1 MCFDAYL
8 TGGRVVRVA
17 LNYGGISLVN
27 YYYIY
32 YVLLYVYDS
41 EFLFFLLRRNLISH
55 GSLSVVVVGLCSFVL
70 SFVC

>member
-41 EFLFFLLRRNLISH
+41 EFLFFYYGEI
-55 GSLSVVVVGLCSFVL
+55 
-70 SFVC
+70 

>member
-1 MCFDAYL
+1 MTWAALACVL
-8 TGGRVVRVA
+8 TLILPAGGVRVA

-41 EFLFFLLRRNLISH
+41 EFLFFYYGEI
-55 GSLSVVVVGLCSFVL
+55 
-70 SFVC
+70 

>member
-27 YYYIY
+27 YCYYIY

-41 EFLFFLLRRNLISH
+41 EFLFFYYGEI
-55 GSLSVVVVGLCSFVL
+55 
-70 SFVC
+70 